1 MLQCGS
7 KELST
12 ILPQPLEQAG
22 AVTLAISQLH
32 VPLCS
37 IKLQL
42 ACQGEQSPHVPQP
55 GVTA

>member
-12 ILPQPLEQAG
+12 VLPQPLEQSG
-22 AVTLAISQLH
+22 AVTLAISP